1 MLDPKIE
8 QIIKRYAEQ
17 IRTKFEIHELILFGS
32 YARGTATA
40 ESDVDLAVVFKNEI
54 QARAEVLIELC
65 DLAYEILLETDID
78 ISPSLESQQPHSL
91 FCKAPQPQKIDLHF
105 PDETCRFQRLALRSP
120 LLESKGFCN
129 WEIQ

>member
-8 QIIKRYAEQ
+8 RIIKRYAEQ

-54 QARAEVLIELC
+54 QARSEVLIELC

-78 ISPSLESQQPHSL
+78 ISPFPVSMIELQTPESHSNPYL
-91 FCKAPQPQKIDLHF
+91 IQNI
-105 PDETCRFQRLALRSP
+105 LREGVSFI
-120 LLESKGFCN
+120 L
-129 WEIQ
+129 

>member
-8 QIIKRYAEQ
+8 RIIKRYAEQ

-40 ESDVDLAVVFKNEI
+40 ESDVDLAVVFKKEI
-54 QARAEVLIELC
+54 QARSEVLIVLC

-78 ISPSLESQQPHSL
+78 ISPFPVSTAELLTPDSYSNP
-91 FCKAPQPQKIDLHF
+91 DLIKNILH
-105 PDETCRFQRLALRSP
+105 EGIRF
-120 LLESKGFCN
+120 K
-129 WEIQ
+129 

>member
-17 IRTKFEIHELILFGS
+17 IRTKFEIDELILFGS

-54 QARAEVLIELC
+54 QARSEVLMALC
-65 DLAYEILLETDID
+65 DQAYEILLETDID
-78 ISPSLESQQPHSL
+78 ISPYPLSVSELQMPNLYSNPNLIKNILREGV
-91 FCKAPQPQKIDLHF
+91 
-105 PDETCRFQRLALRSP
+105 RFQL
-120 LLESKGFCN
+120 
-129 WEIQ
+129 